1 MEKKWTFCAVYSII
15 QIHFVRGVWEE
26 IVNTR
31 EDVYALPGSD
41 VELTCHIQKK
51 DFLVQMQWSKV
62 TDKVDM
68 IAIYH
73 PQHGFY
79 CAHGIPCESL
89 VAFTEAPGKVTN
101 WTLFLR
107 NVSSSVGGNYEC
119 SFTTFP
125 EGIQTKT
132 YNLLVQRHVT
142 QDKWR
147 SNHTIET
154 EMNQTLKIPCFQNSS
169 AEISSEFTVAWL
181 VEVNGTQETLA
192 SQKHINKSVIFKD
205 RVKIDSH
212 HGLHLSP
219 VQIQDDG
226 LKFSCCVKGRYG
238 EILRSSTT
246 IKVFA
251 KPETPM
257 ITENNSM
264 GFLGERTFTCS
275 LKNVFPKANLTWFID
290 GRSLQDG
297 NEGIHITNEERK
309 GKGGFLELKS
319 VLTSVRG
326 NQLAQSNNLTI
337 WCAALSPVPGN
348 KVWTISEK
356 ITISWDSV
364 APPVDATFSVTEST
378 NSISPTIGYPATS
391 SMTPMDMPSS
401 TTSQTSNSHVA
412 TQDISYSR
420 TSSGIEAGKSI
431 SWTSSETYSSSSS
444 NTGST
449 LHGDVFTSTSRT
461 FSEVPTTAG
470 GSTKNNR
477 IYITGIE
484 LGRPEDG
491 ISWPVIVAFL
501 LFFCVI
507 LFGLGIRKWCQY
519 QKEIME
525 RPPPFK
531 PPPPPIKYTCI
542 QEPTGSDLPYQEME
556 TL

>member
-1 MEKKWTFCAVYSII
+1 M
-15 QIHFVRGVWEE
+15 
-26 IVNTR
+26 
-31 EDVYALPGSD
+31 
-41 VELTCHIQKK
+41 
-51 DFLVQMQWSKV
+51 
-62 TDKVDM
+62 
-68 IAIYH
+68 
-73 PQHGFY
+73 
-79 CAHGIPCESL
+79 
-89 VAFTEAPGKVTN
+89 
-101 WTLFLR
+101 
-107 NVSSSVGGNYEC
+107 
-119 SFTTFP
+119 
-125 EGIQTKT
+125 
-132 YNLLVQRHVT
+132 
-142 QDKWR
+142 
-147 SNHTIET
+147 
-154 EMNQTLKIPCFQNSS
+154 
-169 AEISSEFTVAWL
+169 
-181 VEVNGTQETLA
+181 
-192 SQKHINKSVIFKD
+192 
-205 RVKIDSH
+205 
-212 HGLHLSP
+212 
-219 VQIQDDG
+219 
-226 LKFSCCVKGRYG
+226 
-238 EILRSSTT
+238 
-246 IKVFA
+246 
-251 KPETPM
+251 
-257 ITENNSM
+257 
-264 GFLGERTFTCS
+264 
-275 LKNVFPKANLTWFID
+275 
-290 GRSLQDG
+290 
-297 NEGIHITNEERK
+297 
-309 GKGGFLELKS
+309 ELKS
-319 VLTSVRG
+319 VLTSVHG

-461 FSEVPTTAG
+461 FSEVPTTAR

-542 QEPTGSDLPYQEME
+542 QEPIGSDLPYQEME

>member
-119 SFTTFP
+119 SFTMFP

-246 IKVFA
+246 VKVFA

-257 ITENNSM
+257 IMENNSM

-290 GRSLQDG
+290 ERSLQDG

-337 WCAALSPVPGN
+337 WCVALSPVPGN

-356 ITISWDSV
+356 ITISWV
-364 APPVDATFSVTEST
+364 
-378 NSISPTIGYPATS
+378 GYPATS

-461 FSEVPTTAG
+461 FSEVPTTAR

-542 QEPTGSDLPYQEME
+542 QEPIGSDLPYQEME

>member
-119 SFTTFP
+119 SFTMFP

-246 IKVFA
+246 VKVFA

-257 ITENNSM
+257 IMENNSM

-275 LKNVFPKANLTWFID
+275 LKNVFPKAKLTWFID
-290 GRSLQDG
+290 ERSLQDG
-297 NEGIHITNEERK
+297 NE
-309 GKGGFLELKS
+309 
-319 VLTSVRG
+319 
-326 NQLAQSNNLTI
+326 
-337 WCAALSPVPGN
+337 
-348 KVWTISEK
+348 
-356 ITISWDSV
+356 DSV
-364 APPVDATFSVTEST
+364 APSVDATFSVTEST

-461 FSEVPTTAG
+461 FSEVPTTAR

-542 QEPTGSDLPYQEME
+542 QEPIGSDLPYQEME